1 MKQARNVVVGLA
13 AAVGTLLAGSVGASA
28 NISWCISDPPVGVV
42 SPAGQN
48 LTVST
53 QVFLP
58 AGSQHLKGQVQDQAV
73 TSPDVNGGTL
83 ITVYVTV
90 PVQSHVVSSVN
101 RYGVSAQA
109 DGSGVVTLYLH
120 VPVS

>member
-1 MKQARNVVVGLA
+1 MKQARSVVVGLA
-13 AAVGTLLAGSVGASA
+13 AAVGMLLAGSIGASA

-42 SPAGQN
+42 SPGGQN

-58 AGSQHLKGQVQDQAV
+58 PGSQHLKSQIQDQAV

-101 RYGVSAQA
+101 RFGVSAQA

>member
-1 MKQARNVVVGLA
+1 MKQVRNVVFGLV
-13 AAVGTLLAGSVGASA
+13 AAVGMLVAGSIGASA

-42 SPAGQN
+42 SPGGQN
-48 LTVST
+48 LTVNT
-53 QVFLP
+53 QVYLP
-58 AGSQHLKGQVQDQAV
+58 PGSQHLKSQIQDRAV
-73 TSPDVNGGTL
+73 TSPDVSGGTL

-90 PVQSHVVSSVN
+90 PVQSHIVSSVN
-101 RYGVSAQA
+101 RFGISAQA